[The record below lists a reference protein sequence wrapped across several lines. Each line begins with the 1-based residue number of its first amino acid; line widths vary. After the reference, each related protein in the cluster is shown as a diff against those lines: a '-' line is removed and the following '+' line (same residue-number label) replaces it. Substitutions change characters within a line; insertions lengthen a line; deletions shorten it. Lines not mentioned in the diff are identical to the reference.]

1 MEGGF
6 IIGRRARYNRGI
18 RIFPRKKNRR
28 DYAYYNSVNFVSK
41 RNDYFINKRCF
52 IASIDDTKH
61 LIDFG
66 LWMNIYIYIRAYVFR
81 GLCTVSARERGRAA
95 WSSVLWIVAAIRLK
109 ITTWLS
115 FEASDKNLPEE
126 RKRERTASRVLNS
139 INSRGQKL
147 TKWPSNDNEEQHR
160 PNEYRRTISFRSA
173 K

>member
-66 LWMNIYIYIRAYVFR
+66 LWMNIYIYIYVHMYFVVYVLFLR
-81 GLCTVSARERGRAA
+81 ENEDARRDRPFYE
-95 WSSVLWIVAAIRLK
+95 SS
-109 ITTWLS
+109 
-115 FEASDKNLPEE
+115 
-126 RKRERTASRVLNS
+126 
-139 INSRGQKL
+139 
-147 TKWPSNDNEEQHR
+147 
-160 PNEYRRTISFRSA
+160 RR
-173 K
+173 

>member
-18 RIFPRKKNRR
+18 RIFSRKKNRR

-66 LWMNIYIYIRAYVFR
+66 LWMNIYIYTCICISWFMYCF
-81 GLCTVSARERGRAA
+81 C
-95 WSSVLWIVAAIRLK
+95 
-109 ITTWLS
+109 
-115 FEASDKNLPEE
+115 
-126 RKRERTASRVLNS
+126 ERTRT
-139 INSRGQKL
+139 RGVIARFMNRRGDKIENYDVAKL
-147 TKWPSNDNEEQHR
+147 RGER
-160 PNEYRRTISFRSA
+160 
-173 K
+173 